1 MVPAATAADAFA
13 GTDCGVTKSGESG
26 EYSAAKDDPRAFAPM
41 GVDATAGDDVDIE
54 TRWVSR
60 IELMN
65 GCDHHG
71 TEK

>member
-54 TRWVSR
+54 TR
-60 IELMN
+60 
-65 GCDHHG
+65 
-71 TEK
+71 